1 MNGITG
7 LNGNFNA
14 PKGYES
20 LNSQQ
25 MNDHEKFIAQMKA
38 DEVNARV
45 ETKNKSMLGQEDFLT
60 LLLKELEYQDPLEP
74 MDNKE
79 FIGQMAQFSTLQAET
94 EASNHLENLNKL
106 TVGNQAVHML
116 GREVKYIDPNN
127 AMNPDGSAKIQS
139 GRAESITYNEN
150 NQMSI
155 IVNGQSI
162 NPMDVIQVNAVPD
175 DK

>member
-1 MNGITG
+1 MNGIS
-7 LNGNFNA
+7 GNFNA
-14 PKGYES
+14 PKGFQS
-20 LNSQQ
+20 FNTQQ
-25 MNDHEKFIAQMKA
+25 MSEHEKFIAQMKA
-38 DEVNARV
+38 DEVNAKV
-45 ETKNKSMLGQEDFLT
+45 ETKNKSMLGQDDFLT

-79 FIGQMAQFSTLQAET
+79 FIGQMAQFSTLQEET
-94 EASNHLENLNKL
+94 ETSNHLENLNKL

-116 GREVKYIDPNN
+116 GREVRYIDPNN
-127 AMNPDGSAKIQS
+127 ALNADGSAKIRK
-139 GRAESITYNEN
+139 GIAESITYNDS

-155 IVNGQSI
+155 IVNGQLI